1 MPWMVLCCCLLS
13 LLVCLVFFCFLVS
26 SSHATQPTR
35 HARRQDGIDQC
46 LKLNQSHCQTKIAV
60 NWKKWI
66 DVNQQDRMKLPKGHT
81 ATVTQNYFFFGPSH
95 SVAWEGL
102 LRPWIRLLLQSHTE
116 KGFIILPIISVG
128 AEMKL
133 ARRRHTKLSYYAY
146 CYTLFLWSFA
156 QLRDESMHIFVCMYR
171 GEKHCFVNILHNR
184 SLGGVF

>member
-1 MPWMVLCCCLLS
+1 
-13 LLVCLVFFCFLVS
+13 
-26 SSHATQPTR
+26 
-35 HARRQDGIDQC
+35 
-46 LKLNQSHCQTKIAV
+46 
-60 NWKKWI
+60 
-66 DVNQQDRMKLPKGHT
+66 MKLPKGHT

-156 QLRDESMHIFVCMYR
+156 QLRDESMHILFVCIEVKSTVLLTSCIIDLLVGCSSFKIIVLNWLNNCQYKFKLSSTISSTHDFR
-171 GEKHCFVNILHNR
+171 TPTEYSDYR
-184 SLGGVF
+184 SLINLSVLVLPPGKKHKDTKENFFSLS